1 MNDTHK
7 VCRRCEQE
15 LPIDSFK
22 EVYKTNGSGESKL
35 YRNSYCQPC
44 EIARQKEYTIKHRK
58 RREGVL
64 PLEEYL
70 ANLAKAKQERLEKVA
85 KEKAERKKQ
94 REIAKQEKAKQRE
107 LDRQKRLEEGQ
118 AKWEAW
124 YKSYVES
131 GAMDAMKEKHR
142 AEAEAKRKEM
152 LESGIKTCTMCGIEK
167 PISQYHTRTRKR
179 SDGSRY
185 KIPYAHCKEC
195 RRATNRKHEH
205 TPEGKARKKRNNALR
220 DRRNR
225 QATPKWLTK
234 EQKQQIV
241 NIYEHMRDCRATTG
255 EDYHVDHI
263 IPLRGENICGLHV
276 PWNLQVLP
284 ADVNV
289 SKSNEIDTVHELLQ

>member
-1 MNDTHK
+1 MSATHK

-22 EVYKTNGSGESKL
+22 EVYKKNGSGENKL

-44 EIARQKEYTIKHRK
+44 EIVRQKEYNQNRTRK
-58 RREGVL
+58 EGVL
-64 PLEEYL
+64 PLEEHL
-70 ANLAKAKQERLEKVA
+70 ANRAKAKQERLKRIA

-94 REIAKQEKAKQRE
+94 REIARQERAKQRE
-107 LDRQKRLEEGQ
+107 LDKEKRYEEGQ

-124 YKSYVES
+124 YQEWLES
-131 GAMDAMKEKHR
+131 GAIEKAR
-142 AEAEAKRKEM
+142 AKAEAKRIER
-152 LESGIKTCTMCGIEK
+152 LQSGVKVCTMCNEEK
-167 PISQYHTRTRKR
+167 PISQFHMRTKKRK
-179 SDGSRY
+179 DGSRY
-185 KIPYAHCKEC
+185 TIPYAHCKLC
-195 RRATNRKHEH
+195 RRENNRKHEH
-205 TPEGKARKKRNNALR
+205 TPTGKLRKKRNSALR

-241 NIYEHMRDCRATTG
+241 DIYDHMRDCRATTG

-263 IPLRGENICGLHV
+263 VPLRGDTVCGLHV

-284 ADVNV
+284 ADVNI
-289 SKSNEIDTVHELLQ
+289 SKSNEL